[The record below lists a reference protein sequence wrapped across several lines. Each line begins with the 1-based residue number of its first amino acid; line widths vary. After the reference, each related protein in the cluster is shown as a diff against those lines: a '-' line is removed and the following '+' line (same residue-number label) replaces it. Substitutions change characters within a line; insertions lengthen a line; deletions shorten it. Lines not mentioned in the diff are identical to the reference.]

1 MTSKVKF
8 SDFSGETQTVES
20 CWNLKECVDSSSQ
33 TPEELFQFS
42 ENEMQTGIKTEI
54 VQDEVKAKYE
64 GKWTGLEERTEDWRR
79 GAIYHVSFYS
89 VTIDLNC

>member
-1 MTSKVKF
+1 MTSKTKF
-8 SDFSGETQTVES
+8 SDYSGETQSVES
-20 CWNLKECVDSSSQ
+20 TWKLKETTSSSSQ

-64 GKWTGLEERTEDWRR
+64 GKWAWESGSSSTDNNKQGRVAHPLT
-79 GAIYHVSFYS
+79 AATAAV
-89 VTIDLNC
+89 